1 MSKKS
6 DSASAKATKES
17 KAPKQSKVDHSL
29 AAAAL
34 AAETQAAPAT
44 NRGGIIRTVI
54 IVAIV
59 GILIVLMA
67 LSSTTIKKPLS
78 EQVWDKRA
86 TLGSMDAAN
95 YYVMYT
101 DLACPY
107 CDVFSRLTLEH
118 QEEFE
123 QYLADHDILF
133 ELRMTRMIY
142 DSTGADMSTD
152 AAEAVYCAMNED
164 KFWDYY
170 HNAIQSLWDDYQSKG
185 YGAYKGAP
193 EITGMPD
200 DYWLQIGYEVG
211 LGDQFTSCVEN
222 HETLDLLIARTSEA
236 ETTLAKAG
244 AGLPYFSFNNFS
256 TSGFDNNWDW
266 DMVLEYLN
274 AGL

>member
-1 MSKKS
+1 MLYYLFQDCFYYGFKIITGKM
-6 DSASAKATKES
+6 TVKEI
-17 KAPKQSKVDHSL
+17 KV
-29 AAAAL
+29 
-34 AAETQAAPAT
+34 
-44 NRGGIIRTVI
+44 GIIGFGTVGAG
-54 IVAIV
+54 V
-59 GILIVLMA
+59 
-67 LSSTTIKKPLS
+67 
-78 EQVWDKRA
+78 
-86 TLGSMDAAN
+86 AAN
-95 YYVMYT
+95 ILANSDVIASRTGVKLVLAKVADLDITT
-101 DLACPY
+101 DRGVRIPEG
-107 CDVFSRLTLEH
+107 VLT
-118 QEEFE
+118 
-123 QYLADHDILF
+123 
-133 ELRMTRMIY
+133 
-142 DSTGADMSTD
+142 TD